1 MILFSCK
8 NDLQEVKQITFDSE
22 LPALKVIDM
31 HTEIT
36 DSGKVRILM
45 DANIMQRFEN
55 EEEVYDEYPEGIFV
69 QFIENGEVVSR
80 IKSEYAVF
88 YVEDELWEAKRN
100 VVAENLV
107 KEEKLNTEHLNWDMK
122 KEIIYSE
129 KFVRITTQDEVF
141 FGTGFESD
149 QDFNSWVINNPVG
162 EVTIKDEEYAEEDE

>member
-36 DSGKVRILM
+36 DSGKVRIIM

-69 QFIENGEVVSR
+69 QFMENGEVVSR
-80 IKSEYAVF
+80 IKSEYAVY

-100 VVAENLV
+100 VIAENLV
-107 KEEKLNTEHLNWDMK
+107 KEEKLNTEYLNWDMK
-122 KEIIYSE
+122 KEMIYSD

-149 QDFNSWVINNPVG
+149 QDFNSWVIHDPVG
-162 EVTIKDEEYAEEDE
+162 EVNFKDEEYAEEDE